1 MVVIAR
7 HKPLMKLR
15 IKLDDIFRRCV
26 PNHVPSEKDD
36 DLLNSNFKAG
46 NFGGG
51 KFCDF
56 RKFWKNSLKFNP
68 RKIFL

>member
-7 HKPLMKLR
+7 HKPLMELP

-26 PNHVPSEKDD
+26 PNHVLSEKDD
-36 DLLNSNFKAG
+36 DLLNSNFKEG

-51 KFCDF
+51 SFAIF
-56 RKFWKNSLKFNP
+56 ANYRVLPLKV
-68 RKIFL
+68 IIC